1 MTEKDLELHGGF
13 DIETPEHV
21 AFRMERAG
29 LGTRVFAALLDG
41 LFLGLLYTVFI
52 LAFFFLVG
60 GVGGIEMFE
69 VDTAETIVLVLWAVF
84 ILLSVFLVWG
94 YYIGFEAAWNGQTPG
109 KRLLGIRVVADG
121 GLPATFGKIVIRN
134 LVRLVDMQIG
144 YAVGLVAIFATKDEK
159 RLGDLAAGT
168 VVIRERRRRTAPALR
183 LGPPTPTARRLDPEL
198 LELTRR
204 YWERSD
210 TIEPETRWTLA
221 RDLFDRITSALGRPP
236 SRLGRDDEVP
246 SERHESDFREL
257 TRELFE
263 IEEEGGVREAPPG
276 AQIPR
281 TTNPPGGAANPR
293 RRTREPRPG
302 A

>member
-1 MTEKDLELHGGF
+1 MTEENLELHGGF

-41 LFLGLLYTVFI
+41 LFVGFVYLVFI
-52 LAFFFLVG
+52 LAFFFLAG
-60 GVGGIEMFE
+60 SVGGIEMFE
-69 VDTAETIVLVLWAVF
+69 DGTTETIVLVLWAIFV
-84 ILLSVFLVWG
+84 LLSLFLFWG

-144 YAVGLVAIFATKDEK
+144 YAVGLVTIFLTKDEK

-168 VVIRERRRRTAPALR
+168 VVIRERRRRTAPAMR
-183 LGPPTPTARRLDPEL
+183 LGAPTPAARRLDPEL

-210 TIEPETRWTLA
+210 TIEPATRWKLA
-221 RDLFDRITSALGRPP
+221 RDLSDRITSALGRPP
-236 SRLGRDDEVP
+236 SRLGRDDEMP
-246 SERHESDFREL
+246 PEQHENEFREL
-257 TRELFE
+257 TEELFE
-263 IEEEGGVREAPPG
+263 IKEDGGFREGPSGTAG
-276 AQIPR
+276 PR
-281 TTNPPGGAANPR
+281 TR
-293 RRTREPRPG
+293 RDAGRSS
-302 A
+302 